1 LLILGQKPLIQR
13 DVVVLMQFGCD
24 DLLFESVRPCGPLD
38 VATEMPEAVEFD
50 DHVFEMLPFGDED
63 VADEVVEIV
72 L

>member
-1 LLILGQKPLIQR
+1 
-13 DVVVLMQFGCD
+13 MQFGCD

-50 DHVFEMLPFGDED
+50 DHVFEMLPFGD
-63 VADEVVEIV
+63 VVIV